1 MMIRQSLQNI
11 WAAFTASLLRLKA
24 LSKKELITLLLDP
37 SVRRILF
44 VPILAQSILFG
55 YGATF
60 NLEEAPYVLYD
71 ASQTPDSRALSA
83 RLEANRIFKR
93 AAEVPSAQAFTAA
106 VADGRALVGFWIPED
121 FAQKLARGETAPVYV
136 AADARNT
143 TTANVAVGYAAAIIE
158 EFNASRQV
166 RSVLELK
173 DRYRYN
179 ENGITRWNIMTGLIL
194 GLAMIQV
201 MLLAGLAVSRERE
214 EGSFDMMLM
223 TPLTPVEILI
233 GKAVPPIVIG
243 VLQSAMIFA
252 VCRWWFD
259 IPFAGSLALLFG
271 VVLLFAASIVGLA
284 LMISA
289 WAQTLQQSVVACFIL
304 LLPSL
309 VLSGLMTPTAAMPEW
324 MQTITIL
331 NPVRYGILVVRM
343 IYFENAGISEI
354 APYLW
359 PMTLIAAASVP
370 GAVWLFGRKEK

>member
-1 MMIRQSLQNI
+1 MMIRQPLQNI

-24 LSKKELITLLLDP
+24 LSKKELLTLVLDP

-83 RLEANRIFKR
+83 RLQANRIFKR

-166 RSVLELK
+166 RSVLELS
-173 DRYRYN
+173 
-179 ENGITRWNIMTGLIL
+179 LIH
-194 GLAMIQV
+194 I
-201 MLLAGLAVSRERE
+201 
-214 EGSFDMMLM
+214 
-223 TPLTPVEILI
+223 
-233 GKAVPPIVIG
+233 
-243 VLQSAMIFA
+243 
-252 VCRWWFD
+252 
-259 IPFAGSLALLFG
+259 
-271 VVLLFAASIVGLA
+271 
-284 LMISA
+284 
-289 WAQTLQQSVVACFIL
+289 
-304 LLPSL
+304 
-309 VLSGLMTPTAAMPEW
+309 
-324 MQTITIL
+324 
-331 NPVRYGILVVRM
+331 
-343 IYFENAGISEI
+343 
-354 APYLW
+354 
-359 PMTLIAAASVP
+359 
-370 GAVWLFGRKEK
+370 

>member
-24 LSKKELITLLLDP
+24 LSKRSSSRSFSIRVSAEFSSCRSSLSPFCLATALPLIWRKRLYCSMMLLR
-37 SVRRILF
+37 RRILEHCRQGLK
-44 VPILAQSILFG
+44 P
-55 YGATF
+55 T
-60 NLEEAPYVLYD
+60 
-71 ASQTPDSRALSA
+71 ASLSA
-83 RLEANRIFKR
+83 QRKC
-93 AAEVPSAQAFTAA
+93 PSAQAFTAA
-106 VADGRALVGFWIPED
+106 VADGRALVGFGSPED

-214 EGSFDMMLM
+214 RGSFDMMLM
-223 TPLTPVEILI
+223 TPLTPSEILI

-259 IPFAGSLALLFG
+259 DSFLRGRLLCSLASCSSLRP
-271 VVLLFAASIVGLA
+271 ASWGWR
-284 LMISA
+284 S
-289 WAQTLQQSVVACFIL
+289 
-304 LLPSL
+304 
-309 VLSGLMTPTAAMPEW
+309 
-324 MQTITIL
+324 
-331 NPVRYGILVVRM
+331 
-343 IYFENAGISEI
+343 
-354 APYLW
+354 
-359 PMTLIAAASVP
+359 
-370 GAVWLFGRKEK
+370 

>member
-1 MMIRQSLQNI
+1 MIRQSLQNI

-252 VCRWWFD
+252 V
-259 IPFAGSLALLFG
+259 
-271 VVLLFAASIVGLA
+271 VLLFAASIVGLA

-370 GAVWLFGRKEK
+370 GAVWLFGRKVV

>member
-143 TTANVAVGYAAAIIE
+143 TTANVAVGYWSLKTATATTKT
-158 EFNASRQV
+158 AS
-166 RSVLELK
+166 
-173 DRYRYN
+173 
-179 ENGITRWNIMTGLIL
+179 
-194 GLAMIQV
+194 
-201 MLLAGLAVSRERE
+201 LAGTS
-214 EGSFDMMLM
+214 
-223 TPLTPVEILI
+223 
-233 GKAVPPIVIG
+233 
-243 VLQSAMIFA
+243 
-252 VCRWWFD
+252 
-259 IPFAGSLALLFG
+259 
-271 VVLLFAASIVGLA
+271 
-284 LMISA
+284 
-289 WAQTLQQSVVACFIL
+289 
-304 LLPSL
+304 
-309 VLSGLMTPTAAMPEW
+309 
-324 MQTITIL
+324 
-331 NPVRYGILVVRM
+331 
-343 IYFENAGISEI
+343 
-354 APYLW
+354 
-359 PMTLIAAASVP
+359 
-370 GAVWLFGRKEK
+370 

>member
-37 SVRRILF
+37 SIRRILF

-93 AAEVPSAQAFTAA
+93 AAQVPSAQAFTAA

-214 EGSFDMMLM
+214 E
-223 TPLTPVEILI
+223 I
-233 GKAVPPIVIG
+233 GRAHV
-243 VLQSAMIFA
+243 
-252 VCRWWFD
+252 
-259 IPFAGSLALLFG
+259 
-271 VVLLFAASIVGLA
+271 
-284 LMISA
+284 
-289 WAQTLQQSVVACFIL
+289 
-304 LLPSL
+304 
-309 VLSGLMTPTAAMPEW
+309 
-324 MQTITIL
+324 
-331 NPVRYGILVVRM
+331 
-343 IYFENAGISEI
+343 
-354 APYLW
+354 
-359 PMTLIAAASVP
+359 
-370 GAVWLFGRKEK
+370 